1 MFFKGEIPFVRL
13 LVPLI
18 VGIAAGNFFASPGV
32 FYLAKFCS
40 VLSLCILIFLI
51 IGYKKYSLFRVKW
64 ILGISVHV
72 FIFMTAISLTLRQS
86 GKFDPDYFAKFKSQ
100 ALVVIIT
107 TEPQLSGDI
116 LRFETLVKQAI
127 VNSKSTIVTGKLL
140 IAMKADTLR
149 PILFNYGDQ
158 LMIPGVYN
166 EVDPPFNPDEFNFKK
181 YLRNKQIYQQSF
193 INQNQIRRLE
203 ENAGNDIIAFSLN
216 LRKKLVAKF
225 YTYLADKEAA
235 AMASTLILGY
245 RANLS
250 KEIISAYSKT
260 GTLHILSVSGMHVG
274 IVFIVLNFML
284 KPLRKNRKLRF
295 LSALIIISSI
305 WFYALITGL
314 SPSVLRAAVMLSF
327 VILGKTFNKNL
338 NTYNLLAISA
348 FFLLLYNP
356 FNLFDVGFQLSY
368 LAVIG
373 LVFLHPKIY
382 HLLYI
387 KNKLLDYAWSYSA
400 LSVAAQLATFPISIY
415 YFHQFPVYFLLS
427 NLLVVLPVTL
437 IMYLGITFL
446 FIPWSAFLEF
456 AGDMLNA
463 LIIYT
468 NKVLYYMEALP
479 FSSIGGIW
487 ITTSQYILI
496 YLIIASV
503 IWAAFSATKKAVY
516 FCLGSIL
523 LLATSTSHRI
533 ISNNQNQELIFYS
546 LRKNVALAYV
556 NNGKAYLISDLSN
569 DDKTISFSIKPAL
582 ESRGISQI
590 NNLRLADSF
599 SDQALQVSTNYMQ
612 FGNFKV
618 FRWDQKMDN
627 QVFKRRLKS
636 DIILLSG
643 NPKVNLSALKDQTR
657 FSMILIDATNFDYR
671 IKQWKAEAARLKIPI
686 RVLKKS
692 PAYVLNMD

>member
-40 VLSLCILIFLI
+40 VLSFCVLIFLV

-72 FIFMTAISLTLRQS
+72 FIFMTAVSLTLRHS
-86 GKFDPDYFAKFKSQ
+86 EKFDPDYFARFKSQ
-100 ALVVIIT
+100 ALVVIVT

-116 LRFETLVKQAI
+116 LRFETLVKQTI
-127 VNSKSTIVTGKLL
+127 FNSKSTIVTGKLL

-166 EVDPPFNPDEFNFKK
+166 EVDPPFNPGEFNFKK

-216 LRKKLVAKF
+216 LRKKLVSKF

-295 LSALIIISSI
+295 LSAFIIISSI

-382 HLLYI
+382 HLLFI

-496 YLIIASV
+496 YLIIACV
-503 IWAAFSATKKAVY
+503 IWATFSATKKAVY

-643 NPKVNLSALKDQTR
+643 NPKVNLSALKYQTR

>member
-1 MFFKGEIPFVRL
+1 
-13 LVPLI
+13 
-18 VGIAAGNFFASPGV
+18 
-32 FYLAKFCS
+32 
-40 VLSLCILIFLI
+40 
-51 IGYKKYSLFRVKW
+51 
-64 ILGISVHV
+64 
-72 FIFMTAISLTLRQS
+72 
-86 GKFDPDYFAKFKSQ
+86 
-100 ALVVIIT
+100 
-107 TEPQLSGDI
+107 
-116 LRFETLVKQAI
+116 
-127 VNSKSTIVTGKLL
+127 
-140 IAMKADTLR
+140 
-149 PILFNYGDQ
+149 
-158 LMIPGVYN
+158 MIPGVYN
-166 EVDPPFNPDEFNFKK
+166 EVDPPFNPGEFNFKK

-446 FIPWSAFLEF
+446 FIPWSAFLEP

-496 YLIIASV
+496 YLIIACV
-503 IWAAFSATKKAVY
+503 IWAALSATKKAVY

-599 SDQALQVSTNYMQ
+599 SDQALQVSNNYMQ

-618 FRWDQKMDN
+618 FRWDQKMNN